1 MEKITAIILGI
12 IQGLTEF
19 LPISSSGH
27 VEIIRVMIDSNSIEN
42 NNLLFSTV
50 IHGATALSTVI
61 IFRNDIRKII
71 TDVIYSKSQDSSLY
85 IAYILVSMIPASI
98 VGFFFKDDLSILF
111 QGNLLLIG
119 SMLFLTSALL
129 FFTKK
134 KIIKKKKLNFFNS
147 FIIGLVQAFAIL
159 PGLSRSGSTIAFAIF
174 LGVEKNTAARFSFL
188 MVIPLILG
196 GLIKNLTEIDFDRN
210 LINMDY
216 LIFGFI
222 SAFFSGLIACKL
234 MLKLV
239 EKSSL
244 YYFSFYCFVVGLL
257 SIIYA
262 LK

>member
-1 MEKITAIILGI
+1 MEKVTAIILGI

-27 VEIIRVMIDSNSIEN
+27 IEIIRVMIDSNSIEN

-50 IHGATALSTVI
+50 IHGATALSTILV
-61 IFRNDIRKII
+61 FRNDIKKILN
-71 TDVIYSKSQDSSLY
+71 DLIYSKNRDSILY
-85 IAYILVSMIPASI
+85 LTYIVISMIPASI
-98 VGFFFKDDLSILF
+98 VGFFFNDYLSILF

-119 SMLFLTSALL
+119 SMLFVTSALL

-134 KIIKKKKLNFFNS
+134 EKIKKRKLNFFNS

-174 LGVEKNTAARFSFL
+174 LGVEKNTAAKFSFL

-196 GLIKNLTEIDFDRN
+196 GLVKNLTEIDFDRN
-210 LINMDY
+210 LLNMDY

-244 YYFSFYCFVVGLL
+244 YYFSFYCFVIGLL

>member
-27 VEIIRVMIDSNSIEN
+27 VEIIRVLIDSNSIEN

-134 KIIKKKKLNFFNS
+134 EKIKKKKLNFFYS

>member
-1 MEKITAIILGI
+1 
-12 IQGLTEF
+12 
-19 LPISSSGH
+19 
-27 VEIIRVMIDSNSIEN
+27 
-42 NNLLFSTV
+42 
-50 IHGATALSTVI
+50 
-61 IFRNDIRKII
+61 
-71 TDVIYSKSQDSSLY
+71 
-85 IAYILVSMIPASI
+85 MIPASI

-134 KIIKKKKLNFFNS
+134 EKIKKKKLNFFNS

-174 LGVEKNTAARFSFL
+174 LGIEKNTAARFSFL

>member
-1 MEKITAIILGI
+1 MA
-12 IQGLTEF
+12 QQF
-19 LPISSSGH
+19 
-27 VEIIRVMIDSNSIEN
+27 
-42 NNLLFSTV
+42 
-50 IHGATALSTVI
+50 STVI

-85 IAYILVSMIPASI
+85 IAYILISMIPASI
-98 VGFFFKDDLSILF
+98 VGFFKDDLSILF
-111 QGNLLLIG
+111 QGNLLLTG

-134 KIIKKKKLNFFNS
+134 EKKKEKLNFFNS

>member
-27 VEIIRVMIDSNSIEN
+27 VEIIRVLINSNSIEN

-61 IFRNDIRKII
+61 IFRNDIQKII
-71 TDVIYSKSQDSSLY
+71 TDVIYSKSQGSSLY

-134 KIIKKKKLNFFNS
+134 EKIKKKKLNS

>member
-1 MEKITAIILGI
+1 MEKVTAIILGI

-27 VEIIRVMIDSNSIEN
+27 IEIIRVMIDSNSIEN

-50 IHGATALSTVI
+50 VHGATALSTI
-61 IFRNDIRKII
+61 IVFRNEIRKII
-71 TDVIYSKSQDSSLY
+71 TDVIYSKSKDSTLY
-85 IAYILVSMIPASI
+85 IAYIFVSMIPASI
-98 VGFFFKDDLSILF
+98 IGLFFKDDLSILF
-111 QGNLLLIG
+111 KGNLLLIG
-119 SMLFLTSALL
+119 SMLFITSALL
-129 FFTKK
+129 FLTKK
-134 KIIKKKKLNFFNS
+134 EKIKKKKLNFFNS

-174 LGVEKNTAARFSFL
+174 FGVEKNTAARFSFL

-196 GLIKNLTEIDFDRN
+196 GLVKNLTEIDFDRN
-210 LINMDY
+210 FLKIDY

-244 YYFSFYCFVVGLL
+244 YYFSFYCFVIGLL

>member
-1 MEKITAIILGI
+1 M
-12 IQGLTEF
+12 
-19 LPISSSGH
+19 
-27 VEIIRVMIDSNSIEN
+27 
-42 NNLLFSTV
+42 
-50 IHGATALSTVI
+50 
-61 IFRNDIRKII
+61 
-71 TDVIYSKSQDSSLY
+71 
-85 IAYILVSMIPASI
+85 
-98 VGFFFKDDLSILF
+98 
-111 QGNLLLIG
+111 
-119 SMLFLTSALL
+119 
-129 FFTKK
+129 
-134 KIIKKKKLNFFNS
+134 
-147 FIIGLVQAFAIL
+147 VQ
-159 PGLSRSGSTIAFAIF
+159 PIAFAIF